1 MVEVLLT
8 FGADADLKNVH
19 EEDLSSW
26 LFGPGISWT
35 EVIPVGKIS
44 RLVYL
49 KKSPN
54 NWSPEKHH
62 HIPNL
67 YFWVQNVNNCRVAAR
82 GTPCQRFAKSPR
94 PKNTTPEVMETHLR
108 AWKSNK
114 FWRMLPRCSQYFR
127 WKTNWIFFQG
137 LENTP
142 WNLQKSW
149 VVISHSSSK
158 PRISDLKKGSA
169 LLVLRGCHSR
179 SCFKQV
185 FRGVLRMVLGTALFI
200 VWCLRGT
207 NKKGVE
213 PNYSPE
219 N

>member
-1 MVEVLLT
+1 MIVGWWRSCWLLAQMQIWRMYMKRT
-8 FGADADLKNVH
+8 CRRGYSDREFLGPKLFPWENFQAGLPKKVTQQLKSRKT
-19 EEDLSSW
+19 SS
-26 LFGPGISWT
+26 
-35 EVIPVGKIS
+35 
-44 RLVYL
+44 
-49 KKSPN
+49 
-54 NWSPEKHH
+54 
-62 HIPNL
+62 IPNL
-67 YFWVQNVNNCRVAAR
+67 YFWVQNVNNCRVPAR

-114 FWRMLPRCSQYFR
+114 FWRMLPRCSPYFR
-127 WKTNWIFFQG
+127 WKTNWHFFQG

-185 FRGVLRMVLGTALFI
+185 FRGVLRMVLGTALSFDA
-200 VWCLRGT
+200 
-207 NKKGVE
+207 
-213 PNYSPE
+213 
-219 N
+219 